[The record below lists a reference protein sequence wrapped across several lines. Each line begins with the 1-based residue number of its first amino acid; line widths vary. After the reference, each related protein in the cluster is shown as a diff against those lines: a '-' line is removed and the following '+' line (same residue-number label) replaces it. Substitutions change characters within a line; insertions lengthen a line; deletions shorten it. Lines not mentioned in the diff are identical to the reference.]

1 MGQLVRAAT
10 INELSGR
17 AFTVAS
23 FRVHRITT
31 ASDEEWKRQRA
42 GPAKSKLPHKLLE
55 ADLQSLTGLCL
66 DRVRTR
72 EESAYWNGLIDE
84 YHYLGY
90 KPLPGAGK
98 VFDSLG
104 RGRLRSHRLFRI
116 GMESGR
122 SRPVDRLGCVD
133 SREGFTSDR
142 EQRAVF
148 SIAQYPGEEFGLP
161 STFSLREASTG

>member
-1 MGQLVRAAT
+1 METAKGW
-10 INELSGR
+10 SGKK
-17 AFTVAS
+17 S
-23 FRVHRITT
+23 FPT
-31 ASDEEWKRQRA
+31 
-42 GPAKSKLPHKLLE
+42 KLLE

-133 SREGFTSDR
+133 S
-142 EQRAVF
+142 QK
-148 SIAQYPGEEFGLP
+148 GLRLIVNNARFLVLP
-161 STFSLREASTG
+161 NIRVKNLASRVLSLCARRVRVDFFRDL